1 MAGENH
7 HWVPKFLIK
16 NFIDTDGR
24 VFRLNIATNEVGKI
38 APKKAASSAGF
49 YDFVYQGVSIS
60 FEDRLEKIETAAALV
75 IRKIVN
81 EHSLAN
87 LNSNE
92 RRHVAD
98 FIAAQSFRTQ
108 AYFKGLEPKI
118 SEWQN
123 GDVFKTLWDSAFIIS
138 DEILRRSWAL
148 MVIQHDDVFYL
159 GDNPVVLQRTEN
171 PSKSSQVGFDIEG
184 VEAFL
189 PLSSKCALYM
199 PCAFT
204 CQEIVSGYQ
213 NAISAPKLVEWANA
227 RGAKS
232 PFKDENFLEIA
243 KRTLISTTP
252 LYRAFNDGV
261 PLRADPENVENLN
274 YLQCSWSY
282 SDVYSCKGDFVF
294 AKKLFSENPKYRDV
308 IKVRHIEV
316 F

>member
-60 FEDRLEKIETAAALV
+60 FEDRLEKIETAAAPV

-227 RGAKS
+227 RGVKS
-232 PFKDENFLEIA
+232 PFSDENFLEIA
-243 KRTLISTTP
+243 KRTLISTAP

-294 AKKLFSENPKYRDV
+294 AKKLLSENPKYRDV